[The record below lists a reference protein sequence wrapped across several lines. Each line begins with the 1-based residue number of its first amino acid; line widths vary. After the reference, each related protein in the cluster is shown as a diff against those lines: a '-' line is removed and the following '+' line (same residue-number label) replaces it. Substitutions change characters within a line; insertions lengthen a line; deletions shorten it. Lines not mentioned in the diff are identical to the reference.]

1 MNREEKKINV
11 RIPEHMHAGT
21 YSNMMVVSHTREE
34 FIMDFIMLTP
44 PQGTVTSRIVCSPGH
59 VKRIVATLLENVK
72 KYEEVHGIVQ
82 PADEPHGQVGFTK
95 Q

>member
-1 MNREEKKINV
+1 MDKQQKKLNV
-11 RIPEHMHAGT
+11 KIPEHMHAGA
-21 YSNMMVVSHTREE
+21 YSNMMAVSHTREE

-59 VKRIVATLLENVK
+59 MKRIIATLQENLK
-72 KYEEVHGIVQ
+72 KYEEVHGIVK
-82 PADEPHGQVGFTK
+82 PADEPHGHIGFTR